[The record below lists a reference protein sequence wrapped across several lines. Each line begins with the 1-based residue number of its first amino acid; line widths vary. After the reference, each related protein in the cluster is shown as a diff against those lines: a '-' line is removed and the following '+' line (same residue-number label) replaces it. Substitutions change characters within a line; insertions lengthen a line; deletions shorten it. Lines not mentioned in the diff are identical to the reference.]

1 MNARWK
7 TLTVMVGLLFSKLIG
22 FDAEGNPKNEVADS
36 IEVNDGNTEYT
47 ITLKKGW
54 EFTDGTEV
62 KAENFTR
69 AWSYGANAANAQLGA
84 SSFTP
89 DPGLRGSAEG
99 RAEGR

>member
-1 MNARWK
+1 MEDADRHG
-7 TLTVMVGLLFSKLIG
+7 GLLFSKLIG

-54 EFTDGTEV
+54 TFTDGTEV

-69 AWSYGANAANAQLGA
+69 AWA
-84 SSFTP
+84 TP
-89 DPGLRGSAEG
+89 TVATPLTSCWRPPTP
-99 RAEGR
+99 

>member
-1 MNARWK
+1 MCRNAVVCERLRGGIDHEC
-7 TLTVMVGLLFSKLIG
+7 TMEDADRHGGLLFSKLIG

-54 EFTDGTEV
+54 TFTDGTEV

-69 AWSYGANAANAQLGA
+69 A
-84 SSFTP
+84 
-89 DPGLRGSAEG
+89 
-99 RAEGR
+99 